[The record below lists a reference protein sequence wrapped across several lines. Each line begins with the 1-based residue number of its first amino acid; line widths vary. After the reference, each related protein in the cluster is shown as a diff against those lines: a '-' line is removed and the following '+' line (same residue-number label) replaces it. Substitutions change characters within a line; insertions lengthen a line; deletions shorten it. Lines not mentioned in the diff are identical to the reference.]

1 MILLILLIGSFFF
14 LAILR
19 VPLAFSLGLSS
30 ILVIL
35 FLDVSLATVMNNL
48 YEGINQFTLLAVP
61 LFLIAGSLMNEG
73 KVTERL
79 IQFSD
84 SLVGHIRGGLG
95 HVNVFVSMLFA
106 GISGSSAADT
116 AGIGS
121 VLIPAMVKAGYDR
134 PFTVAITA
142 CSSTMGIIIPPSI
155 PMIIYGSFGNVSIG
169 ALFLGGIIPGI
180 LIGLSQMG
188 ITYYYARKRNYPAG
202 ESPSLKKTIHAGKN
216 AALPLGMPLLIVGG
230 IIIGAF
236 TATEASVIAVVYGL
250 VLLILI
256 YRTVRPAQ
264 LPGMLSEAA
273 AFYALPMFAVAN
285 ASVFGWVVAYLE
297 GPERMITLIQSI
309 TSSYY
314 GIFFA
319 IIVLLL
325 VLGTFLSPIVII
337 IIFLPILQA
346 LGTLAGIHPVHLG
359 VVTVMTLAIGLI
371 TPPYGICLLIAV
383 AIAEISVLQAFQA
396 CFLLILFFLG
406 IIILCVA
413 FPDLVLFIPRTF
425 MPRFF

>member
-1 MILLILLIGSFFF
+1 MTMLLLLVGSFFVF
-14 LAILR
+14 ALLR
-19 VPLAFSLGLSS
+19 IPLAFSLGLSS
-30 ILVIL
+30 VLVIL

-61 LFLIAGSLMNEG
+61 LFLIAGWLMNEG

-84 SLVGHIRGGLG
+84 SVVGHIRGGLG
-95 HVNVFVSMLFA
+95 HVNVFVSMIFA

-121 VLIPAMVKAGYDR
+121 VLIPAMVKAGYDK

-169 ALFLGGIIPGI
+169 SLFLGGIIPGI
-180 LIGLSQMG
+180 LIGLTQMG
-188 ITYYYARKRNYPAG
+188 VTYYYARKRNYPAG
-202 ESPSLKKTIHAGKN
+202 DPPSFHRIIQATKKAV
-216 AALPLGMPLLIVGG
+216 LPLGMPLLIVGG
-230 IIIGAF
+230 ILIGVF
-236 TATEASVIAVVYGL
+236 TATEASVMAVVYGL
-250 VLLILI
+250 SLIFLI
-256 YRTVRPAQ
+256 YKSLKLSQ
-264 LPGMLSEAA
+264 LPRILSESAV
-273 AFYALPMFAVAN
+273 FYALPMFAVAN
-285 ASVFGWVVAYLE
+285 ASVFGWLVAYLE
-297 GPERMITLIQSI
+297 GPERMVALIQAL
-309 TSSYY
+309 TTSYY

-319 IIVLLL
+319 IIAMLLI
-325 VLGTFLSPIVII
+325 LGTFLSPIVII

-346 LGTLAGIHPVHLG
+346 LGDLAGIHPVHLG
-359 VVTVMTLAIGLI
+359 VITVMTLAIGLI

-383 AIAEISVLQAFQA
+383 TIAELSVLKAFQA
-396 CFLLILFFLG
+396 CFLLIAVFIG
-406 IIILCVA
+406 IIVLCVI

>member
-1 MILLILLIGSFFF
+1 MILLTLLIGSFFL

-106 GISGSSAADT
+106 GISGSAAADT

-121 VLIPAMVKAGYDR
+121 VLIPAMIKAGYDR

-202 ESPSLKKTIHAGKN
+202 EAPSLKKVIHAGKN
-216 AALPLGMPLLIVGG
+216 ATLPLGMPLLIVGG
-230 IIIGAF
+230 VMVGAF

-250 VLLILI
+250 LLLLLF
-256 YRTVRPAQ
+256 YKSMKLSD
-264 LPGMLSEAA
+264 LPRIFSESAV
-273 AFYALPMFAVAN
+273 FYALPMFMVAN
-285 ASVFGWVVAYLE
+285 ASVFGWLIAYLE
-297 GPERMITLIQSI
+297 GPERIVALIQSI
-309 TSSYY
+309 TASYY
-314 GIFFA
+314 GVFFA
-319 IIVLLL
+319 IIILLL
-325 VLGTFLSPIVII
+325 LLGTFLSPIVII
-337 IIFLPILQA
+337 IIFLPIIQA
-346 LGTLAGIHPVHLG
+346 LGNLAGIHPVHLG
-359 VVTVMTLAIGLI
+359 VVAVMTLAIGLI

-383 AIAEISVLQAFQA
+383 AIAEISVLEAFRA
-396 CFLLILFFLG
+396 CFLLILFFIG
-406 IIILCVA
+406 IIILCVV